1 MKQPSGDENDN
12 QRAVQSVEVGGQLL
26 LALSRSDIS
35 LPLKELAARAG
46 LTAARAHPYL
56 VSFQRLG
63 LVEQERETGRYALGP
78 NALQMGLA
86 ALHQLDPLK
95 VAGPVAEE
103 LALQTGHAVTVAVWG
118 NLGPTIVR
126 LIEARHPLHVLLR
139 VGSVMSVFGTATGRA
154 FAACL
159 APERLE
165 RTDMAAIGDA
175 PNRTAP
181 WKVPLDELSEAKREL
196 LRHGVTRAVESPI
209 PGVNAFSA
217 PAFDHEGHPA
227 LVITVFNTKDR
238 LDADWQGAPAR
249 AARDAAA
256 SITSKLGGEVKKS
269 LLAAAAA
276 PAAPGSARR
285 RTR

>member
-1 MKQPSGDENDN
+1 MKQPSGDENEK

-26 LALSRSDIS
+26 LALSRSGIS
-35 LPLKELAARAG
+35 LALKELAARAG
-46 LTAARAHPYL
+46 LTASRAHPYL

-78 NALQMGLA
+78 AALQVGLA

-95 VAGPVAEE
+95 VAGPVAQA
-103 LALQTGHAVTVAVWG
+103 LALETGHAVMVAVWG

-126 LIEARHPLHVLLR
+126 LIEARNPLHVLLR

-159 APERLE
+159 APERLA

-175 PNRTAP
+175 PNAP
-181 WKVPLDELSEAKREL
+181 ASWKIPLDELSEAKGEL

-238 LDADWQGAPAR
+238 LDPDWQGAAAR
-249 AARDAAA
+249 ATREAAA
-256 SITSKLGGEVKKS
+256 SITSKLGGEVKRN

-276 PAAPGSARR
+276 PTALASARKQLS
-285 RTR
+285 